1 MKHFTLSIIVTIAA
15 LVLSFAWAGVGG
27 FFTCLLLILMEV
39 GFSFDNAVVNASVLK
54 HMDEKWQRRFLTWG
68 ILICVFGMY
77 YLMPIAIVSI
87 ATGIGVIEVTQM
99 ALNNQEAYTHHLESA
114 HTSIAAF
121 GGMFLL
127 MVFLK
132 FMFDQGKE
140 HHWIGPLEERLL
152 KLGKLESMEVVL
164 ALSFLLVLEQFLP
177 SDMALAEMSAGVFGV
192 VLYVA
197 VKAVTSCVM
206 GDEAGN
212 AVAGM
217 SGAMGFVY
225 LNLLDASFSL
235 DAVVGGFAISHD
247 IVIIML
253 GLSAGAMFVRSITV
267 YLVKKGTLDNYIFL
281 EHGAHYGIGALAI
294 IMLISIVTPVSE
306 VITGLIGITF
316 IGLAFWS
323 SVAYKRRHP
332 EGLDLE
338 ARAREIR

>member
-1 MKHFTLSIIVTIAA
+1 MRIFTLSFIVAIAA
-15 LVLSFAWAGVGG
+15 LILSFVWAGMPGLL
-27 FFTCLLLILMEV
+27 TCALLIAMEV

-54 HMDEKWQRRFLTWG
+54 HMSEVWQRRFLTWG

-77 YLMPIAIVSI
+77 YLMPIAIVAL
-87 ATGIGVIEVTQM
+87 ATGLGIPEVTRL
-99 ALNNQEAYTHHLESA
+99 ALEDQSAYTAHLESA

-140 HHWIGPLEERLL
+140 VHWFRSVERKLAM
-152 KLGKLESMEVVL
+152 LGKLEAVETVV
-164 ALSFLLVLEQFLP
+164 ALTFLLVIQHFLP
-177 SDMALAEMSAGVFGV
+177 EEKAMHALVAGVIGV

-197 VKAVTSCVM
+197 VKSVTSIVVSE
-206 GDEAGN
+206 G
-212 AVAGM
+212 
-217 SGAMGFVY
+217 SGSVVVGYSGIMGFIY

-267 YLVKKGTLDNYIFL
+267 YLVRKGTLDHYIYL
-281 EHGAHYGIGALAI
+281 EHGAHYGIGALSV
-294 IMLISIVTPVSE
+294 IMLVSIVHPVSE
-306 VITGLIGITF
+306 IITGLVGIAF
-316 IGLAFWS
+316 IMLAFWS
-323 SVAYKRRHP
+323 SLLHRKR
-332 EGLDLE
+332 ENLIE
-338 ARAREIR
+338 S

>member
-1 MKHFTLSIIVTIAA
+1 MKFFRLSIIVSIVA
-15 LVLSFAWAGVGG
+15 LVLSYAWAGIGG
-27 FFTCLLLILMEV
+27 FFTCSLLILMEI

-54 HMDEKWQRRFLTWG
+54 HMNEKWQKRFLTWG

-87 ATGIGVIEVTQM
+87 ATGIGIIEVTQM
-99 ALNNQEAYTHHLESA
+99 ALNDQESYTHHLESA
-114 HTSIAAF
+114 HTAIAAF

-140 HHWIGPLEERLL
+140 VHWINVIETKLA
-152 KLGKLESMEVVL
+152 KLGKLESIEIVL
-164 ALSFLLVLEQFLP
+164 ALSFLLILEQFLP
-177 SDMALAEMSAGVFGV
+177 PDMAMQEMSAGVFGV

-197 VKAVTSCVM
+197 VKAITSLFV
-206 GDEAGN
+206 GEEAGN
-212 AVAGM
+212 MVTGM

-225 LNLLDASFSL
+225 LNFLDASFSL

-267 YLVKKGTLDNYIFL
+267 YLVRKGTLDHYIFL

-294 IMLISIVTPVSE
+294 IMLVSIVTPVSE

-316 IGLAFWS
+316 ILLALWS
-323 SVAYKRRHP
+323 SVKHRNKELHV
-332 EGLDLE
+332 
-338 ARAREIR
+338 

>member
-1 MKHFTLSIIVTIAA
+1 MRHFSLSIAVTIVA
-15 LVLSFAWAGVGG
+15 LVLSYVWAGLPGL
-27 FFTCLLLILMEV
+27 FTCTLLILMEV

-77 YLMPIAIVSI
+77 YLMPIAIVAV
-87 ATGIGVIEVTQM
+87 ATGLGVIEVTQM
-99 ALNNQEAYTHHLESA
+99 ALNDQEAYTHHLESA

-132 FMFDQGKE
+132 FMFDQGKDV
-140 HHWIGPLEERLL
+140 HWINIIETKLSR
-152 KLGKLESMEVVL
+152 LGKLESMEIVL
-164 ALSFLLVLEQFLP
+164 ALSFLLILEQFLP
-177 SDMALAEMSAGVFGV
+177 GEQALAEMSAGVFGV

-197 VKAVTSCVM
+197 VKALTSLFV
-206 GDEAGN
+206 GEEAGSN
-212 AVAGM
+212 VAGM
-217 SGAMGFVY
+217 TGLMGFIY

-267 YLVKKGTLDNYIFL
+267 YLVRKGTLDNYIFL

-316 IGLAFWS
+316 IALAFWS
-323 SVAYKRRHP
+323 SVKHRKD
-332 EGLDLE
+332 ELKLE
-338 ARAREIR
+338 NGTTH